1 MNISPRGLRR
11 GNEEPMRATIR
22 RSFIATILILTDVKR
37 LRLGLAALTMAGL
50 TMAAGPAFAGPTR
63 TFSVSEGTQPSNV
76 GVITLTQINP
86 TTVDVLVDLIDTSLP
101 APQYGFVNTGGP
113 HTPFAFTLLGT
124 EAGVSASFIQPAGG
138 AYTFGLFSLSTS
150 NGGDTPF
157 GTFGVSIDST
167 AGNGSANAYF
177 GDLEFQLTRTS
188 GLDTMDFI
196 TNAAIDPG
204 SAGPAYFAADLTN
217 GPGGNTGAQ
226 AWKIPDGPPRV
237 PEPTTLGLMGTGL
250 LALFAMRKFRRLE

>member
-1 MNISPRGLRR
+1 MRVSIYRR
-11 GNEEPMRATIR
+11 FRATIPIVID
-22 RSFIATILILTDVKR
+22 FKC
-37 LRLGLAALTMAGL
+37 LRHGLAVLTMAVL
-50 TMAAGPAFAGPTR
+50 TMAVGPAFAGPTR
-63 TFSVSEGTQPSNV
+63 TFSISEGTQPSNV
-76 GVITLTQINP
+76 GVITLTQVNS
-86 TTVDVLVDLIDTSLP
+86 TTVDVLVDLIDTTQP
-101 APQYGFVNTGGP
+101 VPQYGFVNTGGP
-113 HTPFAFTLLGT
+113 HTPFAFTLSGT
-124 EAGVSASFIQPAGG
+124 ESGVSATFIQPANGLY
-138 AYTFGLFSLSTS
+138 AFGLFSISTT

-226 AWKIPDGPPRV
+226 AWKTEYHGRV
-237 PEPTTLGLMGTGL
+237 PEPATLGLTGAGL
-250 LALFAMRKFRRLE
+250 LTLFAMGKL